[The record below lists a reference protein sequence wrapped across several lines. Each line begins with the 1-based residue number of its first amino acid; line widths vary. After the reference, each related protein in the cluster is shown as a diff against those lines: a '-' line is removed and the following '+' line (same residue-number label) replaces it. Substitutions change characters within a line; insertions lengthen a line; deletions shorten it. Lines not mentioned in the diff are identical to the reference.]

1 MKEKVVPTSYV
12 QKAKEYWHHV
22 NKNFETGN
30 PPIEL
35 GVAPVYKWECNP
47 KYCNFYEICGGG
59 YKEKGVDL

>member
-1 MKEKVVPTSYV
+1 
-12 QKAKEYWHHV
+12 V
-22 NKNFETGN
+22 NKRFEKGN

-59 YKEKGVDL
+59 LKEKGDDL